1 MIILWLVDVWYT
13 KETGKPAS
21 ERIREQRERAE
32 APLTKGQYRFRFFLY
47 CTVLTIFLA
56 VALFSQEFRGWRRSR
71 PIAYAVAFSWAL
83 IDLIRKGEIGKGETL
98 VFLHTGGAVGLFGY
112 TGVFEQAMTN

>member
-1 MIILWLVDVWYT
+1 MDLQNHDWELPFFVLVGAFGVGVIILWLVDVWYT

-32 APLTKGQYRFRFFLY
+32 APLTKAQYRFRFFLY

-83 IDLIRKGEIGKGETL
+83 IDLIRKRNHQGFADG
-98 VFLHTGGAVGLFGY
+98 
-112 TGVFEQAMTN
+112 